1 MLFVCIYDILKVPY
15 FAVGAVCK
23 CRWSDS
29 TPGIDPEEL
38 LFVILRVV
46 RMFLHTI
53 PKGGVHYGLFES
65 CF

>member
-29 TPGIDPEEL
+29 TPGIDPEEF
-38 LFVILRVV
+38 LFIILRVV
-46 RMFLHTI
+46 RMFFTHDTQRRSPLWI
-53 PKGGVHYGLFES
+53 I
-65 CF
+65 